1 MRIKDIQTAVI
12 EANYDWTLVKILT
25 EEGAVGYGE
34 CLFAPGL
41 TALIRELRPLL
52 LGQNTAE
59 IERLGRIM
67 RTAGVGAGLL
77 GGIVNNSWAG
87 IESALWDLLG
97 QSLGV
102 PIYRLFGGGYRTRI
116 RLYADCH
123 AGEGLSSLSSVMFSD
138 LPSIVFIS

>member
-25 EEGAVGYGE
+25 DEGAVGYGE
-34 CLFAPGL
+34 CFFAPGL
-41 TALIRELRPLL
+41 TTLIRELRPLL
-52 LGQNTAE
+52 LGQDTVE

-67 RTAGVGAGLL
+67 RTAGVAAGLL
-77 GGIVNNSWAG
+77 GGIVNNACAG

-102 PIYRLFGGGYRTRI
+102 P
-116 RLYADCH
+116 
-123 AGEGLSSLSSVMFSD
+123 
-138 LPSIVFIS
+138 PSTGFLGVAIGPGSASTQTATPGRGSRAYLQ